1 MIGAQVQR
9 GGGVRAAELDVRQAV
24 RGELFCY
31 FVQQHRE
38 LTLRGMWKIDRGERG
53 NKGQLYIREAI
64 WSGLSDEGQFLLQ
77 YHRSEFRSPS
87 VPSRGEV
94 RMDPFLND

>member
-1 MIGAQVQR
+1 MEAR
-9 GGGVRAAELDVRQAV
+9 GPESWMRSRQAA
-24 RGELFCY
+24 RRELFCY
-31 FVQQHRE
+31 FVRQHGE
-38 LTLRGMWKIDRGERG
+38 LTLRGTGKIDRGESG

-77 YHRSEFRSPS
+77 YHRSEFSSLS
-87 VPSRGEV
+87 VPSWGEV